1 MLRKF
6 KISIDGKEYLVEM
19 EEIGAPQP
27 VTQLVVPQA
36 IPTEQPVVAEQ
47 TAPVATTPVP
57 AASPSGN
64 GEVISAPMPGNIIDV
79 LVKVGDVV
87 SVDQCLVILEA
98 MKMENEIVAPI
109 AGTVTEIFVTKGSA
123 IDVGQP
129 MITIE

>member
-27 VTQLVVPQA
+27 VAQTAVPQA
-36 IPTEQPVVAEQ
+36 IPAAQPVVAEQ
-47 TAPVATTPVP
+47 PVSVPTPVP